1 MKSEKIKEFAKMSED
16 LRKSGNEITSRE
28 YADNIIRSMTESLIV
43 VSPEGIIETVN
54 PATCA
59 LLGYEQKEIVGQPV
73 GKVVAEEEEEEEEEL
88 FKGSGIEDLIK
99 KGSVQNVERAYL
111 SKDGAKIPVLFSG
124 SVMRDDD
131 GKIQGIVCVA
141 QDITELKRAEEQRAA
156 VIDAMPYALIVLDL
170 NGVILSVNPATATM
184 LGYKPEE
191 RVGKRFDELGESIK
205 PEDIERFMN
214 LLGELVETGH
224 VEPVEVVLRAKDGR
238 EIPTSITYSLIKD
251 AEGNPTNIIALLRDV
266 TELKRL
272 QEKEKE
278 ALVLTDRAAIIDAMV
293 DGVLTHDLEGKIIS
307 VNKSLEAMAG
317 YNKEEYLGK
326 SFFEF
331 VKPEELEKARAAL
344 AELLETG
351 KAEPREMILPTKDGR
366 EIPIQT
372 ARSLMKDAQGDPIYG
387 IVVIRDITEI
397 KQAEEQMRGLI
408 RDTLNAQEAERERIC
423 LEVHDGVAQTLASAF
438 QYLQT
443 LESAS
448 LDGSN
453 AKQLLLRASALVRQ
467 AIQESREVINS
478 LQPATLRDLGLVATL
493 RQEMRQLEQEMR
505 WRVDFKADVIR
516 LPNDVETGLYRIMRE
531 AITNVRKHAETKRLG
546 IRITSTND
554 QVKVEVR
561 DWGIGFNYDPQAI
574 GRRKGTGLISM
585 RKRAELLQGTCDI
598 ESTPGQGT
606 TVRVE
611 ISSSSYREQHG

>member
-1 MKSEKIKEFAKMSED
+1 
-16 LRKSGNEITSRE
+16 
-28 YADNIIRSMTESLIV
+28 
-43 VSPEGIIETVN
+43 
-54 PATCA
+54 
-59 LLGYEQKEIVGQPV
+59 
-73 GKVVAEEEEEEEEEL
+73 
-88 FKGSGIEDLIK
+88 
-99 KGSVQNVERAYL
+99 
-111 SKDGAKIPVLFSG
+111 
-124 SVMRDDD
+124 
-131 GKIQGIVCVA
+131 
-141 QDITELKRAEEQRAA
+141 
-156 VIDAMPYALIVLDL
+156 
-170 NGVILSVNPATATM
+170 
-184 LGYKPEE
+184 
-191 RVGKRFDELGESIK
+191 
-205 PEDIERFMN
+205 
-214 LLGELVETGH
+214 
-224 VEPVEVVLRAKDGR
+224 
-238 EIPTSITYSLIKD
+238 
-251 AEGNPTNIIALLRDV
+251 
-266 TELKRL
+266 
-272 QEKEKE
+272 
-278 ALVLTDRAAIIDAMV
+278 
-293 DGVLTHDLEGKIIS
+293 
-307 VNKSLEAMAG
+307 
-317 YNKEEYLGK
+317 
-326 SFFEF
+326 
-331 VKPEELEKARAAL
+331 
-344 AELLETG
+344 
-351 KAEPREMILPTKDGR
+351 
-366 EIPIQT
+366 
-372 ARSLMKDAQGDPIYG
+372 MKDAQGDPIYG

-606 TVRVE
+606 TVSVE
-611 ISSSSYREQHG
+611 IPSSSYRE